1 MMLKKKIIL
10 YSENVKDLQ
19 SLVSKESIS
28 FKLTGS
34 LPCFCWSRQDWDIIY
49 PIVDFEK
56 EDIQSMGK
64 YWCAGTLNNVEN
76 NTKLYDLFL
85 DVSSGTVKVSDQ
97 SLEDLKITKIH
108 KDVSR
113 EMMKLQND
121 NNQLIKG
128 LAVKTKEII
137 SKLDNFVVD
146 DEFSIEK
153 LNSFNLDSD
162 LEKFLIN
169 LAISE
174 NKL

>member
-1 MMLKKKIIL
+1 M
-10 YSENVKDLQ
+10 SQ
-19 SLVSKESIS
+19 
-28 FKLTGS
+28 
-34 LPCFCWSRQDWDIIY
+34 
-49 PIVDFEK
+49 
-56 EDIQSMGK
+56 K
-64 YWCAGTLNNVEN
+64 YWCAGTLTNVEN

-85 DVSSGTVKVSDQ
+85 DVSSGTVKISEQ
-97 SLEDLKITKIH
+97 SMEDLKITKIH
-108 KDVSR
+108 KDVTR
-113 EMMKLQND
+113 EMLKLQND

-137 SKLDNFVVD
+137 SKLDNFMVE
-146 DEFSIEK
+146 DEFSLEK